1 MQAYDH
7 HAVEAKWREV
17 WEKERLWESDLHA
30 APRPYYN
37 LMMFPYPSAEGLH
50 VGNVFAFAGADIHGR
65 FMAMRGYDVFEPMG
79 FDAFGIHSENYAL
92 KINEHPARLIAR
104 NTRRFTEQLQRMG
117 GRFDWSHAVYTTD
130 PSYYKWTQWL
140 FLQLYKGGLAYQDRA
155 PVNWCPS
162 CQTVLADEQVVDGRC
177 ERCETLVTQRELTQ
191 WFLRITRYAGQL
203 LDQLDNL
210 DWSEVVK
217 TAQRNW
223 IGRSAGV
230 EIRFPVEGLEGETID
245 CFTTRPDTLFGVT
258 CLALAPEHSMAARL
272 TVPEQRSEVE
282 AYIARAVGR
291 AAVDRLSGEREKT
304 GVFTGSHV
312 VNPLSGER
320 IPVWVADYVLAGY
333 GSGAVMGVPAHD
345 ERDFAFAQAMG
356 LPVRVVVAPP
366 GWSGSREMAEVYT
379 GQGRLINSGDFSG
392 LDSTKAWGLI
402 ADRIEEKGFGERKV
416 TYRLRDWLISRQRYW
431 GPPIPIIYCDTC
443 GTVPVPEEDLPVL
456 LPEVENFKPLG
467 TGQSPLAAAS
477 EWLRV
482 PCPRCGREARRE
494 TDVSDNFLDSA
505 WYFLRYPSAQDAGRA
520 WDPELIRK
528 WLPVDSYIGGKEHA
542 VLHLMYTRFIVFALH
557 DLGLLSFDT
566 PFRRFR
572 AHGVITREGAKMSK
586 SRGNVVNPDEYFDR
600 YGADTFRTYLMF
612 MGSYE
617 EGGDFS
623 DAGIRGVHRFLQRVW
638 ALVQRYR
645 EQQGI
650 PRELP
655 PENARILHRTMEK
668 VTRDVEGLKYNTAVA
683 ALMEYLNELQGR
695 EQHHEPLY
703 RQEVETFL
711 LLLAPFAPFIAEE
724 LWEQVGGPFSV
735 HRQRWPEYNPE
746 LAADIVVELAVQVNG
761 RLRDVLRVEPQLSQE
776 AAVAA
781 ALGSP
786 KVAAAVKGRLVSKIY
801 YLPGKLLNMVIK

>member
-1 MQAYDH
+1 MLAYDH
-7 HAVEAKWREV
+7 HAVEAKWREA
-17 WEKERLWESDLHA
+17 WEKRRIWEVNLYA
-30 APRPYYN
+30 AQHPYYN

-65 FMAMRGYDVFEPMG
+65 FMAMRGYDVFEPIG

-92 KINEHPARLIAR
+92 KINEHPARLIER

-130 PSYYKWTQWL
+130 PTYYKWTQWI

-162 CQTVLADEQVVDGRC
+162 CKTVLADEQVVDGRC
-177 ERCETLVTQRELTQ
+177 ERCGTPVTQRELTQ

-203 LDQLDNL
+203 LDQLDDL

-223 IGRSAGV
+223 IGRSTGV
-230 EIRFPVEGLEGETID
+230 EIRFPVEGFEGETID
-245 CFTTRPDTLFGVT
+245 CFTTRPDTIFGVT
-258 CLALAPEHSMAARL
+258 CLALAPEHPMVGRL
-272 TVPEQRSEVE
+272 TTLEQRPEVE
-282 AYIARAVGR
+282 AYATQAAGR
-291 AAVDRLSGEREKT
+291 VAADRLSGDLEKT

-320 IPVWVADYVLAGY
+320 LPVWVADYVLAGY
-333 GSGAVMGVPAHD
+333 GSGAVMVVPAHD
-345 ERDFAFAQAMG
+345 ERDFAFAHAMG
-356 LPVRVVVAPP
+356 LPVRVVVVPP
-366 GWSGSREMAEVYT
+366 GWSGSRQMAEAYT
-379 GQGRLINSGDFSG
+379 APGRLVNSGDFSG
-392 LDSTKAWGLI
+392 LDSAKAWRLI
-402 ADRIEEKGFGERKV
+402 ADWIEEKVFGERTV

-431 GPPIPIIYCDTC
+431 GPPIPIIHCDTC

-456 LPEVENFKPLG
+456 LPEVEDFKPLG
-467 TGQSPLAAAS
+467 TGQSPLAAAP
-477 EWLRV
+477 EWVRV

-494 TDVSDNFLDSA
+494 TDVSDNFLDSS
-505 WYFLRYPSAQDAGRA
+505 WYFLRYPSAHDVSRA
-520 WDPELIRK
+520 WDPGLIRK

-542 VLHLMYTRFIVFALH
+542 VLHLMYTRFITFALH
-557 DLGLLSFDT
+557 DLGWLSFDT

-586 SRGNVVNPDEYFDR
+586 SRGNVVNPDEYFNR

-623 DAGIRGVHRFLQRVW
+623 DAGIRGVRRFLQRVW

-645 EQQGI
+645 ELRGIPQGI
-650 PRELP
+650 PLA
-655 PENARILHRTMEK
+655 NARILHRTIEK

-683 ALMEYLNELQGR
+683 ALMGYLNELQDR
-695 EQHHEPLY
+695 EQHHEPLF

-724 LWEQVGGPFSV
+724 LWEQIGGPFSI
-735 HRQRWPEYNPE
+735 HRQRWPVHDPA
-746 LAADIVVELAVQVNG
+746 LAADTVVELAVQVNG
-761 RLRDVLRVEPQLSQE
+761 RLRDVLRVEPEMSQE
-776 AAVAA
+776 AAMAA

-786 KVAAAVKGRLVSKIY
+786 KVAATVKGRPVSKIY
-801 YLPGKLLNMVIK
+801 YLPGKLLNIVIK